1 MSHPM
6 IKKRFATYLIFSALI
21 TPGPVMSEPINEQY
35 EQKNQT
41 ESSRERNVESSGF
54 YTSLGLSIGLTSNIS
69 LESTND
75 SAPWISDE
83 SYQINKTIGPN
94 IAIGYIFPGAWRL
107 EGEYLGL
114 YSTATN
120 KFKILGRKTWNDGDQ
135 VATNLVQLNVI
146 KDIKTNSKFTPY
158 IGGGL
163 GIAFSQ
169 YNVMNGVHKGSAS
182 GTTLAGQGKAA
193 ISYQLSKDTSFYLG
207 YRIVWINGGNTI
219 DVWSDNPKT
228 GDHLQQSVDAGI
240 RIRL

>member
-1 MSHPM
+1 M
-6 IKKRFATYLIFSALI
+6 ISSALI
-21 TPGPVMSEPINEQY
+21 VPGPVMSEPINEQY
-35 EQKNQT
+35 EQKNLD
-41 ESSRERNVESSGF
+41 ESSKEGDVDNRGF
-54 YTSLGLSIGLTSNIS
+54 YTSLGLSIGLTSNVP
-69 LESTND
+69 LESTNN

-94 IAIGYIFPGAWRL
+94 IATGYIFPGAWRL
-107 EGEYLGL
+107 KGKYLGL
-114 YSTATN
+114 YPTATN

-163 GIAFSQ
+163 GFAFSQ
-169 YNVMNGVHKGSAS
+169 YNVMNGAHKGSAS
-182 GTTLAGQGKAA
+182 GTTFAGQGKAG
-193 ISYQLSKDTSFYLG
+193 ISYELSKDTSFYLG

-219 DVWSDNPKT
+219 DVWSDKPKT
-228 GDHLQQSVDAGI
+228 EDHLQQSVDAGI

>member
-1 MSHPM
+1 MP
-6 IKKRFATYLIFSALI
+6 
-21 TPGPVMSEPINEQY
+21 EPINEQY
-35 EQKNQT
+35 EQKKQT
-41 ESSRERNVESSGF
+41 QSNRERNIENSGF
-54 YTSLGLSIGLTSNIS
+54 YTSLGVSIGLTSNMS

-75 SAPWISDE
+75 SAPQISDE
-83 SYQINKTIGPN
+83 SYQINKTIWPN
-94 IAIGYIFPGAWRL
+94 IAIGYIFPGAQRL

-114 YSTATN
+114 YPTATN

-135 VATNLVQLNVI
+135 VATNLAQLNVI

-163 GIAFSQ
+163 GFAFSQ

-182 GTTLAGQGKAA
+182 GTTFASQCKAG
-193 ISYQLSKDTSFYLG
+193 ISYELSKDTSFYLG

-240 RIRL
+240 SIRLQ

>member
-1 MSHPM
+1 MSL
-6 IKKRFATYLIFSALI
+6 A
-21 TPGPVMSEPINEQY
+21 
-35 EQKNQT
+35 
-41 ESSRERNVESSGF
+41 
-54 YTSLGLSIGLTSNIS
+54 
-69 LESTND
+69 STND

-114 YSTATN
+114 YPTATN
-120 KFKILGRKTWNDGDQ
+120 KFKILGRKNWNDGDQ

-146 KDIKTNSKFTPY
+146 KDIKINSKFTPY

-163 GIAFSQ
+163 GFAFSQ

-182 GTTLAGQGKAA
+182 GTTFAGQGKAG
-193 ISYQLSKDTSFYLG
+193 ISYELSKDTSFYLG